1 MVTALTTRVNS
12 APMDAARR
20 RSRERPVCERDDP
33 GTPLDGPEARA
44 SSTEPTSGE
53 PSHPEGGTRFA
64 TTGPRST
71 VIRPFLAV
79 LLLVVTTSAIFA
91 LPPSR

>member
-1 MVTALTTRVNS
+1 MVTALTTRVKS

-20 RSRERPVCERDDP
+20 RSRERPVLERDDP
-33 GTPLDGPEARA
+33 RTPSDGPGALT
-44 SSTEPTSGE
+44 SSTEPTNGE
-53 PSHPEGGTRFA
+53 PAQPEGGTSFA

-79 LLLVVTTSAIFA
+79 LLLVVTTSAILA